1 LGLKAPHPALFA
13 GIDWSTERVA
23 AQTRAAAH
31 RCGLALTEIDTW
43 YDVDDPASL
52 GQLLRDCGAN
62 SAAAPSTAAW
72 LRQNGIA
79 GRLAGAESVI
89 TTEHSTAAPR

>member
-1 LGLKAPHPALFA
+1 
-13 GIDWSTERVA
+13 
-23 AQTRAAAH
+23 
-31 RCGLALTEIDTW
+31 
-43 YDVDDPASL
+43 
-52 GQLLRDCGAN
+52 LLRDCEAN